1 MKKYLLI
8 IPVILVLL
16 TVYLKFFKEAGFYSR
31 AVINGRVIKL
41 LVADTPSKR
50 NRGLSFRESLS
61 RDTGMLFI
69 FDKKEAYSFWMNE
82 MKFPLDFLW
91 IDGVLVTDLS
101 ENIPP
106 PDGNNI
112 ETVTPQNPVDKV
124 LEVNSGIIKE
134 LEIKIGDRIIF
145 K

>member
-1 MKKYLLI
+1 MTKYTVTGGKKLI
-8 IPVILVLL
+8 GSVTLAGA
-16 TVYLKFFKEAGFYSR
+16 KNAGFK
-31 AVINGRVIKL
+31 AMIAAL
-41 LVADTPSKR
+41 LADTPSKR

-91 IDGVLVTDLS
+91 IDGDLVTDLS